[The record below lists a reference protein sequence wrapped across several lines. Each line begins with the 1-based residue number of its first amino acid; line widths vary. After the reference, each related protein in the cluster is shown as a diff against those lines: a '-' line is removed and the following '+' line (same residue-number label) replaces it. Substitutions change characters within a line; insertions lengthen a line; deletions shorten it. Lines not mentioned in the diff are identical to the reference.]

1 MTTSKSANKATPI
14 KIDAVL
20 FDMDGVL
27 IEAKDWHYEALNR
40 ALDIFG
46 MPISRVD
53 HETTFDGLPTKKK
66 LEMLSIERGL
76 PRQLHGFL
84 NDLKQQYTVEMVHT
98 LCKPQFAQER
108 ALSALKQEGYRLAVC
123 SNSILSTVKL
133 MMEKAALAPYLD
145 LMVSSQDVA
154 KSKPAPDMYLKA
166 MEVFGLRPDQCLIV
180 EDNENGI
187 KAAMASGAH
196 LLVVEDVRQ
205 TNLSNIKSRI
215 AQIECGLSGPS
226 GAHSTSV
233 EPTRMPRNILA
244 EPRVAHG

>member
-1 MTTSKSANKATPI
+1 MTTQKTTGSG
-14 KIDAVL
+14 KIQAVL

-40 ALDIFG
+40 ALEIFG

-53 HETTFDGLPTKKK
+53 HETTFDGLPTKRK
-66 LEMLSIERGL
+66 LEILSVERGL

-108 ALSALKQEGYRLAVC
+108 ALSALKSDGYRLAVC
-123 SNSILSTVKL
+123 SNSIRSTVEL
-133 MMEKAALAPYLD
+133 MMEKAALRPYLD
-145 LMVSSQDVA
+145 LIVSNEDVA
-154 KSKPAPDMYLKA
+154 KPKPAPDMYLKA
-166 MEVFGLRPDQCLIV
+166 MEGFGLRPDQCLIV

-205 TNLSNIKSRI
+205 TNITNIRSRI
-215 AQIECGLSGPS
+215 AQIECGLAAPGP
-226 GAHSTSV
+226 AV
-233 EPTRMPRNILA
+233 A
-244 EPRVAHG
+244 EPPNFLRTASPAAAAGLPAGH